1 MSSNVKIQW
10 NKNKYLVEKKN
21 LYNNTPVG
29 KYIILLLLLLFLFKS
44 WIIVNLEE
52 KKKPELL

>member
-10 NKNKYLVEKKN
+10 NKNKYLVEKKKKN

-29 KYIILLLLLLFLFKS
+29 KNIILLLFLFK
-44 WIIVNLEE
+44 
-52 KKKPELL
+52 